1 MTKLFVDK
9 ARYLTRGIDQEL
21 PVELQSFLWICIE
34 QLINQGV
41 EPDYLQVFELN
52 SRKIEE
58 ECYLVTVKHSQE
70 VPEYCTE
77 YLVNS
82 KQKVSGKIF
91 VIDDGAYATMLWS
104 SEY

>member
-1 MTKLFVDK
+1 MNKLFVDK
-9 ARYLTRGIDQEL
+9 PRYMTRGIHQEL

-41 EPDYLQVFELN
+41 ELDYLQVFEIN
-52 SRKIEE
+52 SREIEE
-58 ECYLVTVKHSQE
+58 ECLLVTVKHSQE

-91 VIDDGAYATMLWS
+91 VIDDGANATMLWS
-104 SEY
+104 NEY